1 MRRREASASRTTF
14 GPAAHRVGDGA
25 ARNVAPGSRPLR
37 LAWGLVV
44 LALAVG
50 ANARAAEYRVVLET
64 DSVYHHIIVAEDGV
78 SRYLRFD
85 RSLQSG
91 MYLADPFDSPF
102 LYAGYMH
109 LGLLFRP
116 QATRVLMVGLG
127 GGSVQKRFWRDYPQ
141 MTIDV
146 AELDPKVVEVAHRY
160 FAVREDPRLRITVQD
175 GRLFLRK
182 TAQQYDMILLDA
194 YFAES
199 IPFHLTT
206 SEFVHLAHTRLA
218 PGGII
223 VSNLIGALEGPQ
235 SALFRAMYKT
245 FATAFGGL
253 YPFPTG
259 FQPSRDV
266 DTLRNI
272 ILVAS
277 DQRGLT
283 RWEILSKARQVARR
297 VTFPEFRTYAG
308 DYYDGAIQSADV
320 PVLTDDYAPVDTL
333 LPIRNWTPRKP

>member
-1 MRRREASASRTTF
+1 MRPRKASAARTAF
-14 GPAAHRVGDGA
+14 PLPPHRAGDRG
-25 ARNVAPGSRPLR
+25 ARNMAPGQRLFPLA
-37 LAWGLVV
+37 LGLVV
-44 LALAVG
+44 LAVAFG
-50 ANARAAEYRVVLET
+50 AKAKASEYRVIFEA

-78 SRYLRFD
+78 ARYLRFD

-91 MYLADPFDSPF
+91 MYLANPFDSPF
-102 LYAGYMH
+102 LYAAYMH

-127 GGSVQKRFWRDYPQ
+127 GGSVQKRFWRDYPP

-146 AELDPKVVEVAHRY
+146 AELDPKVVEVAQRY

-182 TAQQYDMILLDA
+182 TEQHYDLILLDA

-206 SEFVHLAHTRLA
+206 SEFVHLAHSHLA

-266 DTLRNI
+266 ETLRNI

-283 RWEILSKARQVARR
+283 RWEILSKARQVAPR
-297 VTFPEFRTYAG
+297 VTFREFRTYAG
-308 DYYDGAIQSADV
+308 DYYDGEILNADV

>member
-1 MRRREASASRTTF
+1 MRPREASASRTAF
-14 GPAAHRVGDGA
+14 RPPLHRVGDPGM
-25 ARNVAPGSRPLR
+25 RKIAPRTRSLC
-37 LAWGLVV
+37 LVLGLV
-44 LALAVG
+44 LLAVTSG
-50 ANARAAEYRVVLET
+50 ANTGASEYRVVFEA
-64 DSVYHHIIVAEDGV
+64 DSVYHHIIVAEDGA

-102 LYAGYMH
+102 LYAAYMH

-182 TAQQYDMILLDA
+182 TDQKYDLILVDA

-245 FATAFGGL
+245 FATEFGGL

-259 FQPSRDV
+259 FQPSRDL
-266 DTLRNI
+266 DALRNI

-283 RWEILSKARQVARR
+283 RWEILAKARQVARR

-308 DYYDGAIQSADV
+308 DYYDGEILRADV

-333 LPIRNWTPRKP
+333 LPIQNWTPRKP

>member
-1 MRRREASASRTTF
+1 MRPREASASRTAF
-14 GPAAHRVGDGA
+14 GPAPPRVGD
-25 ARNVAPGSRPLR
+25 REVRKVAPATRFLC
-37 LAWGLVV
+37 LAWGLVI
-44 LALAVG
+44 LALAGG
-50 ANARAAEYRVVLET
+50 ANAGASEYRVVFEA
-64 DSVYHHIIVAEDGV
+64 DSVYHHIIVSEDGV

-102 LYAGYMH
+102 LYAAYMH

-127 GGSVQKRFWRDYPQ
+127 GGSVQKRFRRDYPQ

-245 FATAFGGL
+245 FATTFGGL

-259 FQPSRDV
+259 FHPSRDV
-266 DTLRNI
+266 ETLRNI

-283 RWEILSKARQVARR
+283 RWEILAKARQVARR
-297 VTFPEFRTYAG
+297 VTLPEFRTYAG
-308 DYYDGAIQSADV
+308 DYYDAEILSADV

>member
-1 MRRREASASRTTF
+1 MRSREASESRTTCS
-14 GPAAHRVGDGA
+14 PQHRVGDNGA
-25 ARNVAPGSRPLR
+25 RTMAPATKFLC
-37 LAWGLVV
+37 LIWGVV
-44 LALAVG
+44 TLAVASG
-50 ANARAAEYRVVLET
+50 AIAGAAEYRVVFEA

-78 SRYLRFD
+78 ARYLRFD

-102 LYAGYMH
+102 LYAAYMH

-127 GGSVQKRFWRDYPQ
+127 GGSVQKRFRRDYPQ
-141 MTIDV
+141 MTIAV
-146 AELDPKVVEVAHRY
+146 AELDPKVVEVAQRY
-160 FAVREDPRLRITVQD
+160 FAVRDDPRLRITVQD

-182 TAQQYDMILLDA
+182 VDQKYDMILLDA

-218 PGGII
+218 PGGIV

-245 FATAFGGL
+245 FATTFGGL

-259 FQPSRDV
+259 FQPSRDLE
-266 DTLRNI
+266 TLRNI

-283 RWEILSKARQVARR
+283 RWEIFAKARQVARR

-308 DYYDGAIQSADV
+308 DYYDGEILSADV

-333 LPIRNWTPRKP
+333 LPYRNWTPRKP

>member
-1 MRRREASASRTTF
+1 MRLREASASRRAF
-14 GPAAHRVGDGA
+14 GPAPHGVEDRGARKIARGARSLRVA
-25 ARNVAPGSRPLR
+25 L
-37 LAWGLVV
+37 GLVL
-44 LALAVG
+44 LALAGG
-50 ANARAAEYRVVLET
+50 ATAGASEYRVVFEA
-64 DSVYHHIIVAEDGV
+64 DSVYHHIIVTEDGGA
-78 SRYLRFD
+78 RYLRFD

-91 MYLADPFDSPF
+91 MYLADPFASPF
-102 LYAGYMH
+102 LYPGYMH

-116 QATRVLMVGLG
+116 QVTRVLMVGLG

-160 FAVREDPRLRITVQD
+160 FAVRDDPRLRIAVQD

-182 TAQQYDMILLDA
+182 TEQKYDLIILDA
-194 YFAES
+194 YYAES

-245 FATAFGGL
+245 FATSFTGL

-259 FQPSRDV
+259 FQPSRNLE
-266 DTLRNI
+266 TLRNI

-283 RWEILSKARQVARR
+283 RWEILTKARQVAPR
-297 VTFPEFRTYAG
+297 VTLPEFRTYAG
-308 DYYDGAIQSADV
+308 DYYDGEILSADV

-333 LPIRNWTPRKP
+333 LPVYNWTPRKP

>member
-1 MRRREASASRTTF
+1 MA
-14 GPAAHRVGDGA
+14 PC
-25 ARNVAPGSRPLR
+25 ARSPYLAVA
-37 LAWGLVV
+37 LVC
-44 LALAVG
+44 LALAIG
-50 ANARAAEYRVVLET
+50 ANARASEYRVVFEA

-78 SRYLRFD
+78 ARYLRFD

-102 LYAGYMH
+102 LYAAYMH

-141 MTIDV
+141 VTIDV
-146 AELDPKVVEVAHRY
+146 AELDPKVVDVAHQY

-182 TAQQYDMILLDA
+182 TDQRYDLILLDA

-206 SEFVHLAHTRLA
+206 SEFVQLAHSHLA

-245 FATAFGGL
+245 FATSFGGL

-266 DTLRNI
+266 ETLRNI

-283 RWEILSKARQVARR
+283 RWEILSKARQIAPR
-297 VTFPEFRTYAG
+297 VTFREFRTYAG
-308 DYYDGAIQSADV
+308 DYYDGEILNADV

>member
-1 MRRREASASRTTF
+1 MRLREASASRTAF
-14 GPAAHRVGDGA
+14 GPPHRVG
-25 ARNVAPGSRPLR
+25 ARGTSRIAPGARSLR
-37 LAWGLVV
+37 FALGLTLLV
-44 LALAVG
+44 LAGG
-50 ANARAAEYRVVLET
+50 AIAGASEYRVVFEG
-64 DSVYHHIIVAEDGV
+64 DSVYHHIIVTEDGV
-78 SRYLRFD
+78 ARYLRFD

-91 MYLADPFDSPF
+91 MYLANPFDSPF
-102 LYAGYMH
+102 LYAGYIH

-182 TAQQYDMILLDA
+182 TDQKYDLMILDA

-245 FATAFGGL
+245 FATSFTGL

-259 FQPSRDV
+259 FQPSRDLE
-266 DTLRNI
+266 TLRNI

-283 RWEILSKARQVARR
+283 RWEILTKARQVAPR
-297 VTFPEFRTYAG
+297 VTLPEFRTYAG
-308 DYYDGAIQSADV
+308 DYYDAEILSADV

-333 LPIRNWTPRKP
+333 LPVHNWTPRKP

>member
-1 MRRREASASRTTF
+1 MRPREANASRTAL
-14 GPAAHRVGDGA
+14 GPPRRVGERGTTKMVFGA
-25 ARNVAPGSRPLR
+25 RSLR
-37 LAWGLVV
+37 FALGLIL
-44 LALAVG
+44 LALAGG
-50 ANARAAEYRVVLET
+50 AIAGASEYRVVFEA

-78 SRYLRFD
+78 ARYLRFD

-102 LYAGYMH
+102 LYAAYMH

-141 MTIDV
+141 MRIDV

-182 TAQQYDMILLDA
+182 TDQKYDLILLDA

-199 IPFHLTT
+199 VPFHLTT
-206 SEFVHLAHTRLA
+206 SEFMHLAHTRLA
-218 PGGII
+218 PGGIV

-245 FATAFGGL
+245 FATSFSGL

-259 FQPSRDV
+259 FQPGRDPE
-266 DTLRNI
+266 TLRNI

-283 RWEILSKARQVARR
+283 RWEILTKARQVARR
-297 VTFPEFRTYAG
+297 ITFPEFRTYAG
-308 DYYDGAIQSADV
+308 DYYDGEILSADV

-333 LPIRNWTPRKP
+333 LPYRNWTPRKP